1 MRLSSE
7 TKITKLVPIELV
19 SEKHQAYTYRWT
31 VKNPSTGD
39 DHFYVGRR
47 HEEYTPDKYMH
58 SSKDK
63 NFHNMYSKSD
73 SIKFEVLGVGTH
85 EEMALMEHSI
95 LQKNEASTSPLWFNN
110 HNGAGGKGGKGVSQS
125 YWVDSITE
133 ALRELLSEHTEIEFG
148 EVCEYGIT
156 KASYP
161 KAELHKI
168 VIQKEQFLQTRNKK
182 FDANH
187 VISLSEKF
195 NKNSDPD
202 DWPPIVVLLDAKI
215 VDNDISYEKG
225 GVVVISGNH
234 RSRGLSRSTNGISIN
249 AFQIPHSFWKKLDR
263 VDLTTL
269 SNRFNPNPEMPELKQ
284 DHESAAT
291 WVIDFCMSRNL
302 EETHSDGET
311 KIPQVTHQLVKKELI
326 EVNNFS
332 QGDYNATIKLCRKHI
347 ESNFLS
353 VGDNLLDWSVD
364 GLKLDPVLNMTYELY
379 KKDMLEKGIF
389 TDIYKIS
396 GNALHIGKL
405 ADRIYDVKNDEIK
418 SGVIL
423 EVEVYYSSTKEKDSK
438 ECQKM
443 FNKTKTVAAPWQSY
457 GIDINF
463 NILPITHKEFRYS
476 SKFSKYYDRAVEL
489 CECDDT
495 TD

>member
-1 MRLSSE
+1 MKLSNE
-7 TKITKLVPIELV
+7 TRITKFVPTELV
-19 SEKHQAYTYRWT
+19 SKGHEAYVYKWT
-31 VKNPSTGD
+31 VKNPETGD

-63 NFHNMYSKSD
+63 FFLDMYSKSN
-73 SIKFEVLGVGTH
+73 SIKFEVLDVGTH
-85 EEMALMEHSI
+85 EEMALEEHTI
-95 LQKNEASTSPLWFNN
+95 LQDNQASTSPLWFNN
-110 HNGAGGKGGKGVSQS
+110 HNGAGGKGGKGVGQS

-133 ALRELLSEHTEIEFG
+133 VLRELLAEHQKIDFG
-148 EVCEYGIT
+148 EICEYGIT
-156 KASYP
+156 KANYS
-161 KAELHKI
+161 KSDLHNI
-168 VIQKEQFLQTRNKK
+168 VVTEEQYLQTRNKK
-182 FDANH
+182 FDADH
-187 VISLSEKF
+187 VVSLSEKF

-215 VDNDISYEKG
+215 VDNNISYKKG

-263 VDLTTL
+263 IDLTTL
-269 SNRFNPNPEMPELKQ
+269 SNRFNPNPEKPELKQ
-284 DHESAAT
+284 DYESAAT
-291 WVIDFCMSRNL
+291 WVIDFCTSRKL
-302 EETHSDGET
+302 EETHDDGET
-311 KIPQVTHQLVKKELI
+311 KIPQVEHQLVKKELI

-353 VGDNLLDWSVD
+353 VDDNLLDWSAD
-364 GLKLDPVLNMTYELY
+364 GLKLDPVLNKAYELY
-379 KKDMLEKGIF
+379 NEEMLAEEVY

-405 ADRIYDVKNDEIK
+405 ADRIYDAKNDEIK

-423 EVEVYYSSTKEKDSK
+423 EVNIYYSSTKEKDSK

-443 FNKTKTVAAPWQSY
+443 YNKTKTMAEPWKSY
-457 GIDINF
+457 GIEINF

-489 CECDDT
+489 CKCDDT

>member
-7 TKITKLVPIELV
+7 TRVTKLVPIELI
-19 SEKHQAYTYRWT
+19 SEKHEAYTYKWT
-31 VKNPSTGD
+31 VKNPETGD

-63 NFHNMYSKSD
+63 DFHNMFAKSAA
-73 SIKFEVLGVGTH
+73 IKYEVLGVGTH

-133 ALRELLSEHTEIEFG
+133 VLRELLSQHTEIEFG

-156 KASYP
+156 KTKYS
-161 KAELHKI
+161 KGELNNI
-168 VIQKEQFLQTRNKK
+168 VIQKGQFLQTRNKK

-195 NKNSDPD
+195 DKNSDPD
-202 DWPPIVVLLDAKI
+202 EWPPIIVLLDAKI
-215 VDNDISYEKG
+215 EDNNISYKKG

-234 RSRGLSRSTNGISIN
+234 RSRGLCRSTNGISIN
-249 AFQIPHSFWKKLDR
+249 AFQIPHNIWKKLDKI
-263 VDLTTL
+263 DLTTL

-291 WVIDFCMSRNL
+291 WVIDFCTSRNL
-302 EETHSDGET
+302 LETHDDGET

-326 EVNNFS
+326 EVNNFT
-332 QGDYNATIKLCRKHI
+332 QADYNATIKLCRKQI
-347 ESNFLS
+347 ESNFLPI
-353 VGDNLLDWSVD
+353 GDNLLDWSAE
-364 GLKLDPVLNMTYELY
+364 GLKLDPVLDKAYELY
-379 KKDMLEKGIF
+379 KKEMIEKEVF

-396 GNALHIGKL
+396 GNVLHVGKL
-405 ADRIYDVKNDEIK
+405 ADRMYDAKNNEIK
-418 SGVIL
+418 SNINL
-423 EVEVYYSSTKEKDSK
+423 EVDVYYSSTKEKESK
-438 ECQKM
+438 ECQKL
-443 FNKTKTVAAPWQSY
+443 FNKTKTMSGLFKSH
-457 GIDINF
+457 GIDIHF

-476 SKFSKYYDRAVEL
+476 SKLSKYYDRAVEL
-489 CECDDT
+489 CKQNELID
-495 TD
+495 